1 MSHRIPLIAAG
12 AVLGLGGAAAAV
24 GGGGILAV
32 AGTDGTLSTGG
43 NVTSTT
49 AALVTEAADISGDE
63 TRTLGNPTVTVSA
76 QGSTKPVFIGV
87 GPTAAVDR
95 YLAGA
100 ATETVTDVDV
110 NPLRLTTTRRGGDDT
125 LPPPGAE
132 TFWVER
138 ATGASAAETTWKI
151 RDGSYRV
158 VVMNA
163 DGSSGVRV
171 RASAAVEVPHLTAV
185 GAGLL
190 GTGLGTLL
198 LGSLL
203 LVAGLRSTSAVEPFR
218 GDLPV
223 SDPEKTPV
231 G

>member
-24 GGGGILAV
+24 TGGGVLAI

-43 NVTSTT
+43 HVTTTT
-49 AALVTEAADISGDE
+49 AALVTEAADISGDG
-63 TRTLGNPTVTVSA
+63 TRVLGNPTVTVSA
-76 QGSTKPVFIGV
+76 QGSKKPVFIGV

-100 ATETVTDVDV
+100 ASETVTDVDV
-110 NPLRLTTTRRGGDDT
+110 NPLRLTTSRRGGDDT

-138 ATGASAAETTWKI
+138 ATGASSAETTWKI
-151 RDGSYRV
+151 RNGSYRV

-171 RASAAVEVPHLTAV
+171 RARAAVEVPHLTAI

-190 GTGLGTLL
+190 GAGLGTLL

-203 LVAGLRSTSAVEPFR
+203 LVAGLRSGAVVEKVNA
-218 GDLPV
+218 DLTV
-223 SDPEKTPV
+223 SEREEAPV